1 MKNWRPVL
9 ALATVAV
16 LSHYGFL
23 LVRSMR
29 EWSLQRENQL
39 LRRELLAVGAIERD
53 MASLRS
59 LARKMNQHLGA
70 PPRALVGD
78 ESSAPLPVVV
88 ASPREASPLPL
99 SPPVQGRLSRHFE
112 SQTWPKGLEHP
123 GMDVATVSGQ
133 LVFAAAG
140 GRVVFRDLT
149 RRLGYL
155 VLVDHGQGLVTG
167 YGHLASALP
176 EIGERV
182 QRGQAIGRVGRGGV
196 GRGSHLHFS
205 VQQNGLPLDPVGLL
219 ASW

>member
-9 ALATVAV
+9 ALVTVAV

-39 LRRELLAVGAIERD
+39 LRQELLAVGAIQRD

-59 LARKMNQHLGA
+59 LARKLNQHLGL
-70 PPRALVGD
+70 PPQPDIGQ
-78 ESSAPLPVVV
+78 ESSPATPAFAPG
-88 ASPREASPLPL
+88 PREGSPLPL
-99 SPPVQGRLSRHFE
+99 SPPVAGRLSRFFE
-112 SQTWPKGLEHP
+112 RQGWPRGLEHT
-123 GMDVATVSGQ
+123 GLDVATEPGE
-133 LVFAAAG
+133 LVYAAAE
-140 GRVVFRDLT
+140 GRVLFQDLS
-149 RRLGYL
+149 RRLGY
-155 VLVDHGQGLVTG
+155 VVMVDHGKGLVSI

-176 EIGERV
+176 KTGDMV
-182 QRGQAIGRVGRGGV
+182 TRGQAIGRVARGGV

-205 VQQNGLPLDPVGLL
+205 VQQDGLPLDPLSVL

>member
-9 ALATVAV
+9 ALVTVAV

-39 LRRELLAVGAIERD
+39 LRQELLAVGAIQRD

-59 LARKMNQHLGA
+59 LARKLNQHLGL
-70 PPRALVGD
+70 PPRAEVGQ
-78 ESSAPLPVVV
+78 ESRPTGAGFQ
-88 ASPREASPLPL
+88 AGPREASPLPL
-99 SPPVQGRLSRHFE
+99 SPPVAGRLSRFFQRE
-112 SQTWPKGLEHP
+112 AWPRGLDHT
-123 GMDVATVSGQ
+123 GLDVATEPGE
-133 LVFAAAG
+133 LVYAAAS

-149 RRLGYL
+149 RRLGFV

-176 EIGERV
+176 EAGESV
-182 QRGQAIGRVGRGGV
+182 TRGQAIGRVARGGV

-205 VQQNGLPLDPVGLL
+205 VQQDGLPLDPLSLL

>member
-9 ALATVAV
+9 ALLTVAV

-39 LRRELLAVGAIERD
+39 LRQELLAVGAIQRD

-59 LARKMNQHLGA
+59 LARKLNQHLGVA
-70 PPRALVGD
+70 PVAQVGD
-78 ESSAPLPVVV
+78 EGAGPVLTFQ
-88 ASPREASPLPL
+88 AGPGNASPLPL
-99 SPPVQGRLSRHFE
+99 SAPVKGRLSRHFE
-112 SQTWPKGLEHP
+112 LQAWPKGLDHT
-123 GMDVATVSGQ
+123 GLDVATEPGE

-155 VLVDHGQGLVTG
+155 VMVDHGQGLVTG

-176 EIGERV
+176 ETGERV
-182 QRGQAIGRVGRGGV
+182 QRGQVIGRVARGGV

-205 VQQNGLPLDPVGLL
+205 VQQDGLPLDPLSLL